1 MVIDSSALIA
11 LLLGEPEADGF
22 VAVIAGT
29 SNRLVSAASYLETA
43 IVMLARSGPD
53 AQDKVDRLL
62 AELSI
67 TVVPFTSDQA
77 MLGTT
82 AYRQYG
88 RGNGHSAGL
97 NFGDC
102 FTDGLAKLTGEPVLF
117 KGNDFSLTDIGV
129 ATAWHRDSP

>member
-11 LLLGEPEADGF
+11 LLLAEPEADGF

-29 SNRLVSAASYLETA
+29 SSRLVSAASYLETA

-53 AQDKVDRLL
+53 AQEKVDRLV

-67 TVVPFTSDQA
+67 SIMPSTRDQA
-77 MLGTT
+77 VVAIA
-82 AYRQYG
+82 AYSQYG
-88 RGNGHSAGL
+88 KGSGHPAGL

-102 FTDGLAKLTGEPVLF
+102 FAYALAKLTGEPVLF
-117 KGNDFSLTDIGV
+117 KGNDFSRTDLAIAV
-129 ATAWHRDSP
+129 TNP